1 MQLKLR
7 KFVEEMGGCTKLAAK
22 LDLGEQAVR
31 VWLRGHGAPR
41 AKEINE
47 MIKLSKHE
55 LTFEDIYKES
65 TRNQP
70 K

>member
-1 MQLKLR
+1 MQLKLK
-7 KFVEEMGGCTKLAAK
+7 KFVDEMGGCTKLAAR

-41 AKEINE
+41 AKEISE
-47 MIKLSKHE
+47 MIKLSKGE
-55 LTFEDIYKES
+55 LTFDDIYKES
-65 TRNQP
+65 IRNQS